1 MIRFIFV
8 TLPVLTLL
16 LLYIKLEL
24 KNIFSM
30 SKSFFSLR
38 TVRSIKKLYIFVIN
52 TIFFKYCLPF
62 FVWIILRLCSLGL
75 FLNTVGWLYFLV
87 AARYSVNIYDPPPP
101 LLIAY
106 VGKCDANILVYQL
119 VPAVNK
125 KRGRISRRAMMYL

>member
-38 TVRSIKKLYIFVIN
+38 TVRSIKSVYFCYKYN
-52 TIFFKYCLPF
+52 FFKYCLPF
-62 FVWIILRLCSLGL
+62 LVWITLRLFSLGL

-125 KRGRISRRAMMYL
+125 KRGRISRRVMMYL